1 MGTDYKSLIR
11 IRQWAL
17 DEERRQLGQLN
28 AAMNTIEREIEQL
41 RLNYEREQ
49 QAAAEADFIAAS
61 GFGNYT
67 EGMIKR
73 REQLQTAKASLEVQ
87 IEGKTEEVR
96 EAFQELKKY
105 ELAQEA
111 LEEREA
117 AEEARRETIELDDI
131 AIEGHARKTN
141 QN

>member
-1 MGTDYKSLIR
+1 MGADYKTLIR

-28 AAMNTIEREIEQL
+28 AALTTIENEIANLQAT
-41 RLNYEREQ
+41 YEREQ
-49 QAAAEADFIAAS
+49 AAAAEADFVAAS

-73 REQLQTAKASLEVQ
+73 REQLNTAKASIEVQ

-105 ELAQEA
+105 ELAQES

-131 AIEGHARKTN
+131 AIEGHARKN
-141 QN
+141 S

>member
-1 MGTDYKSLIR
+1 MSADYKSLIR

-17 DEERRQLGQLN
+17 DEQRRQLGQLN

-49 QAAAEADFIAAS
+49 QAAAETDFIAAS

-73 REQLQTAKASLEVQ
+73 RQQLLTARASLEVQ

-96 EAFQELKKY
+96 EAFQEVKKY

-111 LEEREA
+111 IEEREA
-117 AEEARRETIELDDI
+117 AEAARRETIELDDI
-131 AIEGHARKTN
+131 AIEGHARKER
-141 QN
+141 